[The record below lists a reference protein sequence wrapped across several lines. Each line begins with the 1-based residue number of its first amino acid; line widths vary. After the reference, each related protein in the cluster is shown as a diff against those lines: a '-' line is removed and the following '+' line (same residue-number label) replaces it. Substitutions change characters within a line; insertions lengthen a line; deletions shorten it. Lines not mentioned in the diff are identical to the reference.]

1 MNRLLHLKE
10 MPKDE
15 LEAIKI
21 YYKRMGR
28 DTLWK
33 ILGLLNKAD
42 DWLTKEQ
49 ISEKIDRKNIG
60 TDLRFLTFINI
71 IDRKY
76 IDIDNDHTYMYAISY
91 DAAMKYANKIPSKYT
106 ILECDLSDSEKR
118 KDFIKKF
125 TPKKRKTTSRTQKK
139 E

>member
-49 ISEKIDRKNIG
+49 ISEKIKRKNIG